1 MNAFFV
7 SRIRVKDPA
16 KMKEYAQAT
25 GPTIAA
31 HGGQLSIRGTMAK
44 ALLGEAEDHQITSV
58 VTFPDL
64 ASVEA
69 WFTSPEYVQHTALR
83 DAAGDMQFI
92 AYEVPSA

>member
-31 HGGQLSIRGTMAK
+31 HGGRLAVRGAVAK
-44 ALLGEAEDHQITSV
+44 ALLGEADDHQVTSV
-58 VTFPDL
+58 VTFPDM
-64 ASVEA
+64 AAIEA